1 MAFLVF
7 EGIDGAGKSTLMN
20 SLKEELIKKNQEV
33 VVTREPGGTAL
44 GEELRQILLK
54 KEGDTPVPRTELLL
68 YEAIRAQHVERV
80 LKPAIEQEK
89 WILCDRF
96 TASTLA
102 FQAGGRQLDRG
113 PIDWLNS
120 YATDGIAPNLFILLD
135 LEPNVGQKRMLGRE
149 KDRFELE
156 NSDFH
161 HRVRNFYL
169 KLA

>member
-80 LKPAIEQEK
+80 LKPAI
-89 WILCDRF
+89 
-96 TASTLA
+96 
-102 FQAGGRQLDRG
+102 
-113 PIDWLNS
+113 
-120 YATDGIAPNLFILLD
+120 
-135 LEPNVGQKRMLGRE
+135 V
-149 KDRFELE
+149 
-156 NSDFH
+156 
-161 HRVRNFYL
+161 
-169 KLA
+169 